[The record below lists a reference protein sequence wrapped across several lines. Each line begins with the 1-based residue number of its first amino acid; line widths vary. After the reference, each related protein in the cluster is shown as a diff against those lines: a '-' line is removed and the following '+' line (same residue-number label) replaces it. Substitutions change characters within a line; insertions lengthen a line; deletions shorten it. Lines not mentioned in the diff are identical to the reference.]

1 MIKLPKQNLFT
12 VPNILSFYRILSFP
26 VVLYFILANQE
37 TIFVIL
43 LIINLI
49 TDFLDGFIAR
59 KFNMET
65 EFGARLDSLADEG
78 TYILAFVGI
87 FMFKAADFEPYKI
100 SALSFLSA
108 YVLSIL
114 ISLIKFKKMPS
125 LHLYSSKVGAI
136 MQGVFFFVLFI
147 FGFYTVFYYV
157 MIIWGIVSFL
167 EQIII
172 LLIGSEMKPNSKGLY
187 WVLNNQ

>member
-1 MIKLPKQNLFT
+1 
-12 VPNILSFYRILSFP
+12 
-26 VVLYFILANQE
+26 VLYFILANQE

-136 MQGVFFFVLFI
+136 MQGAFFFVLFI